1 MATAVERLT
10 GLVDSPD
17 RHDIPLADLL
27 PVQMEAANERL
38 SAQRQ
43 TVRLLA
49 NRVESSN
56 SRTSVGEPADLVP
69 LLFAHTAYK
78 SYPESWLNQDKWD
91 RMGNWLDTV
100 TVGRVRDIDIAGVAG
115 IDDWVDRLAAKGHYI
130 CCSSGTTG
138 KVSIVPSALSDRQF
152 VKQNAINSYEWAT
165 GLVANNDYR
174 IFACN
179 PATNNYRFLD
189 SWSAFSESFGSGAAE
204 FTFPGAPIT
213 AGRVREMVMLRKSI
227 AEGTARPGD
236 LAAFEAT
243 TAQRAKDM
251 EAAANGIVE
260 AMLAARGDKLL
271 IAGMPALLFQ
281 VSEMIRELGYGAKDF
296 HPDNTLMTS
305 GGLKG
310 AVLPPDYLERMREVW
325 NIDRR
330 RVYAA
335 YAMQELN
342 SFNPRCEAGRFHVPP
357 WLILLPLDPAGEN
370 LLDVSDG
377 GVEGRAAF
385 LDLSM
390 EGRWGGIISGDKVD
404 VRYGTCD
411 CGHEG
416 PTIGTNIS
424 RYSDLPGGDK
434 ITCSGTIDAYVR
446 GVA

>member
-1 MATAVERLT
+1 MTSAVERLT
-10 GLVDSPD
+10 RLIEAKD
-17 RHDIPLADLL
+17 RHDIPLAELL
-27 PVQMEAANERL
+27 PAQMEAANERL
-38 SAQRQ
+38 TAQRQ
-43 TVRLLA
+43 SVKLLA

-56 SRTSVGEPADLVP
+56 SRTAVAEPADLVP

-78 SYPESWLNQDKWD
+78 SYPESWLSQGNWD
-91 RMGNWLDTV
+91 RMGSWLDTV
-100 TVGRVRDIDIAGVAG
+100 TANRVRDIDTAHVKG
-115 IDDWVDRLAAKGHYI
+115 IDDWVDRLADKGHYI

-152 VKQNAINSYEWAT
+152 VKKNAINSYEWAT
-165 GLVANNDYR
+165 GLVARNDYR

-179 PATNNYRFLD
+179 PGTNNFRFLD
-189 SWSAFSESFGSGAAE
+189 SWSAFSESFGSGGTE
-204 FTFPGAPIT
+204 FTFPGEPIT
-213 AGRVREMVMLRKSI
+213 AGKVREMVMLRKSI
-227 AEGTARPGD
+227 ADGSARPGD
-236 LAAFEAT
+236 IAAFEAV
-243 TAQRAKDM
+243 TAQRTKDM
-251 EAAANGIVE
+251 AAAADAIVE

-281 VSEMIRELGYGAKDF
+281 VAETIRELGYDPKDF
-296 HPDNTLMTS
+296 HPENTLMTS

-310 AVLPPDYLERMREVW
+310 AVLPPDYLERMQAVW
-325 NIDRR
+325 NIDRK

-342 SFNPRCEAGRFHVPP
+342 TFNPRCEAGRFHVPP
-357 WLILLPLDPAGEN
+357 WLILLPLDAAGET
-370 LLDVSDG
+370 LLEPSDG
-377 GVEGRAAF
+377 EVEGRAAF

-390 EGRWGGIISGDKVD
+390 EGRWGGIISGDKIH
-404 VRYGTCD
+404 VRYGKCE

-416 PTIGTNIS
+416 PTIGTDIS